1 MAPYRINPDCT
12 AFLGA
17 FSRTQLLTGILS
29 LARSTKFWDELREK
43 NPSWLAAPWVISK
56 TSYSKESLSFDSDSF
71 LLKAQRKPTIRREGA
86 RALTY
91 YGRFLES
98 VIRTNQ
104 E

>member
-56 TSYSKESLSFDSDSF
+56 TSYSKESLSTLIHSYSRLKENRQYGEKELGH
-71 LLKAQRKPTIRREGA
+71 LLTMAA
-86 RALTY
+86 
-91 YGRFLES
+91 S
-98 VIRTNQ
+98 
-104 E
+104 